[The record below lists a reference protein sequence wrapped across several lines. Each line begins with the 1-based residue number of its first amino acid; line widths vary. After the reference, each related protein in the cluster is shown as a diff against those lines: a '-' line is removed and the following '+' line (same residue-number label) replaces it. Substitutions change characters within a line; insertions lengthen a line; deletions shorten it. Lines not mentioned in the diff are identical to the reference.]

1 MARWQVEITGHPFDL
16 EELSGWFT
24 DPNFRVVEDGST
36 FFLEAAELERQV
48 GSADVHA
55 AAQPLVKRMKGIAKL
70 RSSSFRDVELSAG
83 IRELDEQGEQR
94 RHVVLAVATVEA
106 RAKVNAVLVKVG
118 DSEPAPPSPGSQQT
132 DAWMRAASGDPDAQE
147 AVDLWSGTHD
157 WSRLYKVYEI
167 VRARA
172 DIIRAGWASRAEL
185 TLFKRTAN
193 HEEAAGS
200 DARHARSRQPPPP
213 SPMQLHEAE
222 ALLERILSSW
232 IDTLG

>member
-1 MARWQVEITGHPFDL
+1 MARWQVELTGHRFDL
-16 EELSGWFT
+16 EELLGWFT
-24 DPNFRVVEDGST
+24 DPNCRVVADGGT
-36 FFLEAAELERQV
+36 FFLEAAELETQV

-55 AAQPLVKRMKGIAKL
+55 AAQPVVKRMNGIAKL
-70 RSSSFRDVELSAG
+70 KSSSFRDVELGAG
-83 IRELDEQGEQR
+83 VRELDQGEQR
-94 RHVVLAVATVEA
+94 RHVVLAVGTVEA

-147 AVDLWSGTHD
+147 AVDLWSGAHD

-172 DIIRAGWASRAEL
+172 DIMKAGWASRAEL

-193 HEEAAGS
+193 HQDAAGS
-200 DARHARSRQPPPP
+200 DARHARSRQHPP
-213 SPMQLHEAE
+213 SSPMRLQEAE
-222 ALLERILSSW
+222 ALLERILSAW
-232 IDTLG
+232 LDTLG